1 MFAVRLWCVMALAVG
16 VAGCAKPQ
24 AMFVAQGTIA
34 NPVAKY
40 KGAMALR
47 SVTGGAA
54 MNILT
59 MPGVMDDAFKS
70 ALQSSLANAGYL
82 ASNAAAKYTI
92 DATIDNLQQPLIGI
106 SMEVTATVTYTVT
119 PAGGGQPMRYPVT
132 TQGTASF
139 SDSPMGA
146 DRLAKANEKAMQE
159 NIRMFLQGL
168 R

>member
-1 MFAVRLWCVMALAVG
+1 MFVKRFWCVVLLAIG
-16 VAGCAKPQ
+16 IAGCAKPQ

-54 MNILT
+54 INILT

-82 ASNAAAKYTI
+82 ASDAAAKYTL

-106 SMEVTATVTYTVT
+106 SMDVTATVTYTVT
-119 PAGGGQPMRYPVT
+119 PAGGGQPVRYPVT
-132 TQGTASF
+132 TQGSASF
-139 SDSPMGA
+139 SDSPIGA

-159 NIRMFLQGL
+159 NIRTFLLQL
-168 R
+168 K